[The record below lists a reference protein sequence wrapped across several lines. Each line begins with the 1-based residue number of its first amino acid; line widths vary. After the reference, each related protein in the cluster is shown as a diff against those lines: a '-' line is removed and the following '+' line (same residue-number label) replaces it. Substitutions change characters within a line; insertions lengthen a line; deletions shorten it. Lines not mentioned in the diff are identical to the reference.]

1 MKRNPLICF
10 VCVLCFS
17 IVGLAQKNEIA
28 VSVGALTST
37 DQKEQFVLPVACT
50 INDPNCNRPNFTTDT
65 GVAFEATIARTLFH
79 LRVFDLQAEIP
90 IMGSPAR
97 GVRDNSIP
105 AGRGVSSLF
114 FTPSAKFKL
123 LPAARI
129 SPFAVV
135 GGGLAHFRSFGTDN
149 NTGAF
154 EFGGGVDFKT
164 PLPRLGFRA
173 EVRDF
178 FSGTSIVQSSP
189 GVIPL
194 TSHQHNVFAGGG
206 LVLHF

>member
-1 MKRNPLICF
+1 MKRNSFICF

-17 IVGLAQKNEIA
+17 ALGLAQKNEISL
-28 VSVGALTST
+28 SVGALTST
-37 DQKEQFVLPVACT
+37 DQKEFLPLLIACPIT
-50 INDPNCNRPNFTTDT
+50 NPSCNMPNFATDT
-65 GVAFEATIARTLFH
+65 GVAFEAAIARTLVH
-79 LRVFDLQAEIP
+79 LRLFDLQAEIP
-90 IMGSPAR
+90 VIGAPAR
-97 GVRDNSIP
+97 AVSDNSIP

-123 LPAARI
+123 LPSARI

-135 GGGLAHFRSFGTDN
+135 GGGLAHFKSFGQDR

-154 EFGGGVDFKT
+154 AFGGGLDFKT
-164 PLPRLGFRA
+164 PIPRLGFRA

-178 FSGTSIVQSSP
+178 FSGTSIVQ
-189 GVIPL
+189 GLTL

>member
-37 DQKEQFVLPVACT
+37 DQKEQLIAVLACT
-50 INDPNCNRPNFTTDT
+50 INDPNCNTPNFATDT
-65 GVAFEATIARTLFH
+65 SVAFEAAIARTLFH

-90 IMGSPAR
+90 VIGAPAR
-97 GVRDNSIP
+97 GITNNSFP
-105 AGRGVSSLF
+105 TGRGVSSLF

-123 LPAARI
+123 LPSAKI

-135 GGGLAHFRSFGTDN
+135 GGGLAHFRSFGTN
-149 NTGAF
+149 KNTGTFA
-154 EFGGGVDFKT
+154 FGGGLDFKT
-164 PLPRLGFRA
+164 PLPRLSFRA

-178 FSGTSIVQSSP
+178 FSGTSIVQP
-189 GVIPL
+189 PAAL